1 MRIAANLGVKDEV
14 ELIERSV
21 AHLRAIGVDLIIA
34 CDLGSTDGTLEI
46 LEKHRS
52 DRDFWLFTMSDLIPD
67 GFEIMELVPIWPW

>member
-46 LEKHRS
+46 SREASVRSRFLVVHHERS
-52 DRDFWLFTMSDLIPD
+52 DP
-67 GFEIMELVPIWPW
+67 